1 VKGDEVWFS
10 EVSPRPH
17 DTGLVTLISQDLSE
31 FALHARAILGLPI
44 PNIRQNGPSASC
56 AVLAYGQGVPVFE
69 HVADALRAP
78 DTALRLFGK
87 PVVEGHRR
95 VAVTLALG
103 EDIDAARATARD
115 AAAMLKIELR

>member
-1 VKGDEVWFS
+1 M
-10 EVSPRPH
+10 
-17 DTGLVTLISQDLSE
+17 
-31 FALHARAILGLPI
+31 
-44 PNIRQNGPSASC
+44 
-56 AVLAYGQGVPVFE
+56 LAHGHGVPVFE

-103 EDIDAARATARD
+103 GDIDAARATARD
-115 AAAMLKIELR
+115 AAAALKIELR